1 METIKVNEKEY
12 ITYRVI
18 ETSAFTMELRLSCFK
33 GQLPYFSFTGTKYK
47 VNKDGSRNKRNI
59 WLCSGAIGHEFMKA
73 YPQFAD
79 LERFHC
85 RDINGYPMYPFEN
98 GMYGLGYTKDGDTET
113 KYNHYNKEDRIKF
126 VARHFLITKTE
137 AEALMNSLSN
147 MSAEERV
154 NTVNNLIEELKPIWK
169 EEANRLL
176 EKYYKK

>member
-1 METIKVNEKEY
+1 METIKVNGKEY

-18 ETSAFTMELRLSCFK
+18 ETSAFTMELRLSCCK
-33 GQLPYFSFTGTKYK
+33 GQLPYFSFTGTKYR

-59 WLCSGAIGHEFMKA
+59 WLCSGAIGHEFVKA

-98 GMYGLGYTKDGDTET
+98 GMYGLGYTKDGDTKT
-113 KYNHYNKEDRIKF
+113 KYNHYSKEDRIKF
-126 VARHFLITKTE
+126 VARHFFISKE
-137 AEALMNSLSN
+137 RAEALIDSLSN

-169 EEANRLL
+169 EEADRLL

>member
-1 METIKVNEKEY
+1 MKTIEVNGKEY
-12 ITYRVI
+12 TKYNVV
-18 ETSAFTMELRLSCFK
+18 ETPAFTMSITLSCFRN
-33 GQLPYFSFTGTKYK
+33 QLPFFSFTGTKYK

-59 WLCSGAIGHEFMKA
+59 LLCSGAIGHEFVKA

-85 RDINGYPMYPFEN
+85 RDINGAPTYPFEN
-98 GMYGLGYTKDGDTET
+98 GMYLLGYTNEGEVCT
-113 KYNHYNKEDRIKF
+113 KYNNYIKEDRIKF
-126 VARHFLITKTE
+126 VARHFFISKE
-137 AEALMNSLSN
+137 RAEALMNSLSN